1 MSKILNCLSAVALVS
16 TLAACGRDEGPG
28 ENVVAENA
36 MNAMMSDPS
45 NPFAQSEMA
54 MDQAM
59 TAAVGTNAGDTWIRK
74 MIEHHRG
81 AIEMSRI
88 VLASN
93 PSDQAAQM
101 AQATIDKQGKEIAD
115 LEKLVATGSPDPA
128 SADLYHPAAMEM
140 HNAMM
145 AANGADVSETYLR
158 KMLEHHKGAV
168 EMSNVALANGVA
180 GAVRSAVTKTKAD
193 QQLEIDMVEAMLRGA
208 PMAMTPAKTSET
220 KPAAPAAKP
229 TPTTTENTK
238 ATRAKPAIPAKPQA
252 ATPEPATDPHA
263 GHDMSNMSH

>member
-1 MSKILNCLSAVALVS
+1 MRKYLYCLSAVTLVS
-16 TLAACGRDEGPG
+16 TLAACGRDEQSGDI
-28 ENVVAENA
+28 VVVENA

-54 MDQAM
+54 MDQSM
-59 TAAVGTNAGDTWIRK
+59 TAAVGTNAGDTWVRK

-88 VLASN
+88 VLGSD

-115 LEKLVATGSPDPA
+115 LEKLVATGNPDPA
-128 SADLYHPAAMEM
+128 SADLYRPDAMEM

-145 AANGADVSETYLR
+145 AAKGADVSETYLR

-193 QQLEIDMVEAMLRGA
+193 QQMEIDMVEAMLRGV

-220 KPAAPAAKP
+220 KPAAPAATP
-229 TPTTTENTK
+229 TPATTENTK
-238 ATRAKPAIPAKPQA
+238 PTRIKPAIPAKPPA

-263 GHDMSNMSH
+263 GHDMNNMSH